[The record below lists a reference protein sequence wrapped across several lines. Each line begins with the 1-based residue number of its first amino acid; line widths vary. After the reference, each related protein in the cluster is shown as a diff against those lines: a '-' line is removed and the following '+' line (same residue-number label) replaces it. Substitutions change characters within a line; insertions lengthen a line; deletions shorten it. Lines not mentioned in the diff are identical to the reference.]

1 MRKRNWHK
9 YNRELVQR
17 GSINFLIDENF
28 LNSLSKKKKHC
39 GPGRPTTYPLALI
52 KVLLLLKIYYRL
64 PYRGLEGFSKWVFSK
79 LDDSVNIPTYSLI
92 CKRMLSIKEELP
104 KLSQRRPQVIIL
116 DASGM
121 KVMGEGE
128 WKVKIHGKS
137 KRRQWIKL
145 HIAIDERTQE
155 IVGQVSSE
163 AYASD
168 SKLAKPLI
176 NQVKG
181 SVKKVLADGAYDTRN
196 LRDFLHEKGIEVL
209 ISLPKNAC
217 YRGVNDERDKHFLE
231 MLALGGVE
239 KGRSLWGKL
248 SGYSRR
254 ALVETTFSRI
264 KRLFGDRLFSKSFP
278 KQALENHLRCALINL
293 MPRG

>member
-1 MRKRNWHK
+1 MRKRNWGK

-39 GPGRPTTYPLALI
+39 GPGRPTTYPRALI

-79 LDDSVNIPTYSLI
+79 LDHKIKTPTYSLI

-104 KLSQRRPQVIIL
+104 KLSRPQVIIL
-116 DASGM
+116 DAFGM
-121 KVMGEGE
+121 KVLGEGE

-137 KRRQWIKL
+137 RRRQWIKL
-145 HIAIDERTQE
+145 HIAIDERTQK

-176 NQVKG
+176 EQVKG
-181 SVKKVLADGAYDTRN
+181 PIKKVLVTG
-196 LRDFLHEKGIEVL
+196 EKMMREI
-209 ISLPKNAC
+209 I
-217 YRGVNDERDKHFLE
+217 
-231 MLALGGVE
+231 
-239 KGRSLWGKL
+239 
-248 SGYSRR
+248 
-254 ALVETTFSRI
+254 I
-264 KRLFGDRLFSKSFP
+264 FSKCLP
-278 KQALENHLRCALINL
+278 LEELRKGEAYGVSYLVTRDEL
-293 MPRG
+293 W